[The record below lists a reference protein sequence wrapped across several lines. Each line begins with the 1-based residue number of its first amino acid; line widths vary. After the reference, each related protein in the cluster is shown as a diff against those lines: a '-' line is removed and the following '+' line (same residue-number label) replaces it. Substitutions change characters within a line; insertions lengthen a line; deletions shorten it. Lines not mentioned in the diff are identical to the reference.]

1 VSDGEIWQRG
11 GAVSEK
17 CDASEKERNIA
28 FRKGRQGRSR
38 EKQKASYRNWAFRST
53 QKRSESAAEEVQLR
67 KAAQKIR
74 TVTNAHT
81 LSTAASGQ
89 PFNWKPRAIV
99 AAIATNLIIKASKF
113 AGAFVSGSAG
123 MLSEAVHSLVDSANG
138 ILLLFGIHRS

>member
-1 VSDGEIWQRG
+1 MSDGEIWQRG

-67 KAAQKIR
+67 KAAQKIP

-89 PFNWKPRAIV
+89 
-99 AAIATNLIIKASKF
+99 
-113 AGAFVSGSAG
+113 
-123 MLSEAVHSLVDSANG
+123 AVYSLVDSTNG
-138 ILLLFGIHRS
+138 ILLLFGSHRSQKPAAHDPATRSHAPANRTGGRLPFAR